1 MSEEEEETKRKLI
14 LFGRDVSEI
23 PCFRNSYLYG
33 ISSGIGMGLTY
44 FMFTSKVRMAT
55 HVGFGSFLGVTMVY
69 WLYSA
74 CTQRICPQDGAARI
88 DDRDS
93 CFHDRPRALLVLGLY
108 SGRAQHRPCIR
119 ALDFSPTLLSSNLI
133 HCRYK
138 YSLNKFNMGQLQAAM
153 KKKAMYE
160 GTERA
165 EKIEKNLKDA

>member
-55 HVGFGSFLGVTMVY
+55 HVGFGSFLGITMIY
-69 WLYSA
+69 W
-74 CTQRICPQDGAARI
+74 
-88 DDRDS
+88 
-93 CFHDRPRALLVLGLY
+93 
-108 SGRAQHRPCIR
+108 
-119 ALDFSPTLLSSNLI
+119 I

-165 EKIEKNLKDA
+165 ERIEKNLKDA